1 MFHKFNLNIKI
12 YPENIISVYDTSDI
26 KKGLRIE
33 MDGEPFIVIEF
44 QFVKPGKG
52 TAFTRTKVRNLING
66 AVIDRTFKSGEKLK
80 PADTEERPMQYL
92 YSDGSYHF
100 LDSSNYEQVSL
111 ENTIVGENSNYL
123 TENMNVEVSYYKGR
137 PIGLSLPNFC
147 CFGSHRNCSGR
158 KKGNTVTGALKPALV
173 TTGYSL
179 NVPLFINEGDH
190 LKVDTRTGEYVDELK
205 AKINLH
211 K

>member
-1 MFHKFNLNIKI
+1 M
-12 YPENIISVYDTSDI
+12 YETSDI
-26 KKGLRIE
+26 RKGLRIE

-92 YSDGSYHF
+92 YSDT
-100 LDSSNYEQVSL
+100 L
-111 ENTIVGENSNYL
+111 VGENANYL
-123 TENMNVEVSYYKGR
+123 IENMNVEVSYYKGR
-137 PIGLSLPNFC
+137 PIGLSLPNFVVMEVTETAP
-147 CFGSHRNCSGR
+147 GE
-158 KKGNTVTGALKPALV
+158 KGNTVTGAFKPALV

-190 LKVDTRTGEYVDELK
+190 LKVDTRNGEYVERVK
-205 AKINLH
+205 SQN
-211 K
+211 